1 MNYLPAIALGAS
13 AVFIGVQ
20 FSKAFD
26 KHNEIES
33 STQMKVKVKKLHP
46 QAVIP
51 RYAKPN
57 DAGLD
62 LTVTSAER
70 DRANPMKWNVG
81 FGLAFEIPEG
91 FVGLVF
97 PRSSVHKTQ
106 CRLSNAVGVID
117 AGYRGEVRA
126 VFDTF
131 PTSDEVYNVGD
142 RAAQIIIMPYPQV
155 ELEEADE
162 LSSTERGTGGYG
174 STGGMTGAKNAT
186 TTGDENLVWEKI

>member
-1 MNYLPAIALGAS
+1 MKPITAILLGAS
-13 AVFIGVQ
+13 AIFVGTTLSKT
-20 FSKAFD
+20 FSN
-26 KHNEIES
+26 HININIERT
-33 STQMKVKVKKLHP
+33 TQMKVKIKKLHP

-51 RYAKPN
+51 SYAKPN

-62 LTVTSAER
+62 LTVTSAQR
-70 DRANPMKWNVG
+70 DPANPQKWLVG
-81 FGLAFEIPEG
+81 FGIAVEIPEG

-106 CRLSNAVGVID
+106 CRLSNSVGVID

-142 RAAQIIIMPYPQV
+142 RAAQIIIMPYPQI
-155 ELEEADE
+155 EFEEAEE

-174 STGGMTGAKNAT
+174 STGKSSN
-186 TTGDENLVWEKI
+186 DEKLVWEKI

>member
-1 MNYLPAIALGAS
+1 MKPLTAMLLGAS
-13 AVFIGVQ
+13 AVFAGTQ
-20 FSKAFD
+20 LSKAFD
-26 KHNEIES
+26 EHNNIQLNTIER
-33 STQMKVKVKKLHP
+33 TIQMKVKVKKLHP

-62 LTVTSAER
+62 LTVTTAER

-155 ELEEADE
+155 ELEEAEE
-162 LSSTERGTGGYG
+162 LSSTERGTGGFG
-174 STGGMTGAKNAT
+174 STGKSSDTA
-186 TTGDENLVWEKI
+186 DENLVWEKI

>member
-1 MNYLPAIALGAS
+1 MNQLTAMLLGAS
-13 AVFIGVQ
+13 AVFIGTQ
-20 FSKAFD
+20 LSKAFD
-26 KHNEIES
+26 EHNIQLNTIE

-162 LSSTERGTGGYG
+162 LSSTERGTGGFG
-174 STGGMTGAKNAT
+174 STGKSSDTA
-186 TTGDENLVWEKI
+186 DENLVWEKI